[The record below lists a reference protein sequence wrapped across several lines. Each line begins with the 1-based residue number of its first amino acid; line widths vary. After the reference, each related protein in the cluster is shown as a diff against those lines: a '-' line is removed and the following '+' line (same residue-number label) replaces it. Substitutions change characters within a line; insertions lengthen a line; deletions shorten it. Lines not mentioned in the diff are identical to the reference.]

1 LQSWSHGGTACVMG
15 MLPWMV
21 MFFLRKIGQQDSG
34 VALYV
39 REQLECIEFCLG
51 MNDEQME
58 SLRIRIKGKTNMG
71 DSIVVVYYGP
81 PNQEKEIDKA
91 FYRWSRIHPH
101 KVCQ

>member
-1 LQSWSHGGTACVMG
+1 
-15 MLPWMV
+15 
-21 MFFLRKIGQQDSG
+21 
-34 VALYV
+34 
-39 REQLECIEFCLG
+39 

>member
-1 LQSWSHGGTACVMG
+1 MTGILSWMAIY
-15 MLPWMV
+15 
-21 MFFLRKIGQQDSG
+21 FLGKTDQQDKA
-34 VALYV
+34 VELLFV

-58 SLRIRIKGKTNMG
+58 SLWIRIKGKTNMG

-91 FYRWSRIHPH
+91 FYR
-101 KVCQ
+101 

>member
-1 LQSWSHGGTACVMG
+1 MHDWNSVMDG
-15 MLPWMV
+15 YL
-21 MFFLRKIGQQDSG
+21 FFRKDRSARQGSG
-34 VALYV
+34 VALYL